1 MPNATA
7 NAVALR
13 GSSGAWVLY
22 DVQRIRNSWELGKIS
37 WSVLRSDRTLAWF
50 PVLSAVVSLLVVG
63 VIAGL
68 VATTGVDS
76 TEGKQSL
83 EAIGWVFVV
92 VGYIA
97 LAFVATYFLAALV
110 HGANERLEGRDVSL
124 SGSLGAANAK
134 LHRILPW
141 AIVQGT
147 VSVIISAIEERVG
160 FVGQIIVRLI
170 GAAWAIVTFLTIP
183 IIMMEDL
190 GPWNALKRS
199 GALLKQTWGENLVAQ
214 AGFGLFAVLASIPGI
229 ALIALGAA
237 TNEVVALVGLGTI
250 GVIWILVVS
259 VVISAM
265 SGIYRI
271 ALYRFA
277 VDGTA
282 PGAFASSDL
291 GGAFGHRKPGT
302 T

>member
-1 MPNATA
+1 
-7 NAVALR
+7 VLLG
-13 GSSGAWVLY
+13 GSSGAWILY
-22 DVQRIRNSWELGKIS
+22 GMQRIRNSWELGKIS

-50 PVLSAVVSLLVVG
+50 PVLSAVVSLLVIAVF
-63 VIAGL
+63 AGL
-68 VATTGVDS
+68 VATTGVDT
-76 TEGKQSL
+76 TEGKESL

-124 SGSLGAANAK
+124 SGSLGAANSK

-147 VSVIISAIEERVG
+147 VSVIISAIEERAG

-199 GALLKQTWGENLVAQ
+199 GTLLKQTWGENLVAQ
-214 AGFGLFAVLASIPGI
+214 AGFGLFAMLASIPGI
-229 ALIALGAA
+229 ALIALGVA

-277 VDGTA
+277 VDGKA

-291 GGAFGHRKPGT
+291 GGAFGQRKPGT
-302 T
+302 P

>member
-1 MPNATA
+1 M
-7 NAVALR
+7 
-13 GSSGAWVLY
+13 
-22 DVQRIRNSWELGKIS
+22 QRIRNSWELGKIS
-37 WSVLRSDRTLAWF
+37 WSVLRSDHTLAWF
-50 PVLSAVVSLLVVG
+50 PVLSGLASLLVLSAF
-63 VIAGL
+63 AGL
-68 VATTGVDS
+68 VATTGVTTVDGQ
-76 TEGKQSL
+76 ESL
-83 EAIGWVFVV
+83 EAIGWVFIV
-92 VGYIA
+92 VGYIV

-110 HGANERLEGRDVSL
+110 HGANERLEGRDASVAR
-124 SGSLGAANAK
+124 SLGAANAK

-147 VSVIISAIEERVG
+147 VSVVIAAIEERAG

-199 GALLKQTWGENLVAQ
+199 GTLLKQTWGENLIAQ
-214 AGFGLFAVLASIPGI
+214 AGFGLFAMAASIPGI
-229 ALIALGAA
+229 ALIALGVA
-237 TNEVVALVGLGTI
+237 TNDTIGMVGLGLI
-250 GVIWILVVS
+250 GIIWILIVS

-277 VDGTA
+277 VDGKA
-282 PGAFASSDL
+282 PGAFASADL
-291 GGAFGHRKPGT
+291 GGAFGPRSPAGN
-302 T
+302 

>member
-1 MPNATA
+1 M
-7 NAVALR
+7 LLG

-22 DVQRIRNSWELGKIS
+22 GMQRIRNSWELGKIS

-50 PVLSAVVSLLVVG
+50 PVLSAVVSLLVIAVF
-63 VIAGL
+63 AGL
-68 VATTGVDS
+68 VATTGVDT
-76 TEGKQSL
+76 TEGKESL

-124 SGSLGAANAK
+124 SGSLGAANSK

-147 VSVIISAIEERVG
+147 VSVIISAIEERAG
-160 FVGQIIVRLI
+160 FVGQIVVRLI
-170 GAAWAIVTFLTIP
+170 GAAWTIVTFLTIP

-199 GALLKQTWGENLVAQ
+199 GTLLKQTWGENLAAQ
-214 AGFGLFAVLASIPGI
+214 AGFGLFAMAASIPGI
-229 ALIALGAA
+229 ALIALGIA
-237 TNEVVALVGLGTI
+237 TNDTIGLVGLGLI
-250 GVIWILVVS
+250 GVIWILIVS

-277 VDGTA
+277 VDGKA
-282 PGAFASSDL
+282 PGAFASADL
-291 GGAFGHRKPGT
+291 GGAFGPRAPDKN
-302 T
+302 

>member
-1 MPNATA
+1 M
-7 NAVALR
+7 
-13 GSSGAWVLY
+13 
-22 DVQRIRNSWELGKIS
+22 QRIRNSWELGKIS

-50 PVLSAVVSLLVVG
+50 PVLSALVSLLVIG
-63 VIAGL
+63 AFAGL
-68 VATTGVDS
+68 VATTGVDTTAG
-76 TEGKQSL
+76 TETAAGTESL
-83 EAIGWVFVV
+83 QAIGYVFIV

-110 HGANERLEGRDVSL
+110 HAANERLEGREASL

-147 VSVIISAIEERVG
+147 VSVIISAIEERAG
-160 FVGQIIVRLI
+160 FVGQIIIRLI
-170 GAAWAIVTFLTIP
+170 GAAWTIVTFLTVP

-199 GALLKQTWGENLVAQ
+199 GTLLKQTWGENLVAQ
-214 AGFGLFAVLASIPGI
+214 AGFGLFAMVASIPGI
-229 ALIALGAA
+229 ALIAIGVATDEVAALIGLGA
-237 TNEVVALVGLGTI
+237 I
-250 GVIWILVVS
+250 GIIWILVVS

-277 VDGTA
+277 VDGKA
-282 PGAFASSDL
+282 PGAFADSDL
-291 GGAFGHRKPGT
+291 GGAFGHRNSRDN
-302 T
+302 